1 MSYRVIVASKLR
13 DFFFKLVYFSATN
26 IEIQQV
32 EIVVQHNR
40 GKIWSLS
47 FFLAHKFVDIGDL
60 CWNNAIET

>member
-1 MSYRVIVASKLR
+1 M
-13 DFFFKLVYFSATN
+13 
-26 IEIQQV
+26 